1 MLPVRPY
8 EARILKLLKLRTFQN
23 FSSETTQP
31 ADAAGK
37 YPQRFPSANFDEP
50 SARNVNMKRYFF
62 L

>member
-1 MLPVRPY
+1 
-8 EARILKLLKLRTFQN
+8 LKLLKLRTFQN